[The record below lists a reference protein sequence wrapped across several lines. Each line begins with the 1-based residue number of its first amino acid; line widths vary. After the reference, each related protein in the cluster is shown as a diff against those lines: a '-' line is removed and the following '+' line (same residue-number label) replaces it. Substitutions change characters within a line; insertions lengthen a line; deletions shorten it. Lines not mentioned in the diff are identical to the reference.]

1 MRNSCFL
8 VESQCGYATD
18 IKRQWDI
25 EQFHRTVPQ
34 EKTIPVIQFVS
45 QGGKHPNLQV
55 GFCAWIQRSINEV
68 LPFLLLHVCLSPKFK
83 LQLIQQKSNNNAE
96 TPGVKNVIS
105 DWDVYIRSLKT
116 GVNEWDDGF
125 RGMEVPATYDLC
137 SPVISFSPLARW
149 HPGLFLYL
157 QKNKRTRQERE
168 REESVTGDA
177 AAVCAGVAQ
186 EHRRAA
192 CGGLNTYVTEQTLRA
207 ITVKKK

>member
-1 MRNSCFL
+1 MQVKRWEIAVFG
-8 VESQCGYATD
+8 CGYATD

-34 EKTIPVIQFVS
+34 DKTIPVIQFVS
-45 QGGKHPNLQV
+45 QGGKHPNLQA

-68 LPFLLLHVCLSPKFK
+68 LPFPLLHICRSPKFK
-83 LQLIQQKSNNNAE
+83 LQLTKQKSNNNAE

-105 DWDVYIRSLKT
+105 DWDVYIRSLT

-157 QKNKRTRQERE
+157 QKNKRTRQDKRE
-168 REESVTGDA
+168 RRVWLGMQRP
-177 AAVCAGVAQ
+177 CAQV
-186 EHRRAA
+186 
-192 CGGLNTYVTEQTLRA
+192 
-207 ITVKKK
+207 